1 MEGQARRG
9 RIELLDLWRS
19 LCVVIM
25 VIYHGFYDAALFG
38 RLDMAV
44 FDSWPLRLLRYAVAG
59 SFIVIS
65 GAVSRWS
72 RQPVRRGLFVL
83 CAACL
88 VGAATALAG
97 MPVRFGILHLLGVS
111 MLISAALGETLRT
124 ARSPL
129 MPLLCVFGHFA
140 MLALCPRVVTRLT
153 WLWPLGF
160 KYEGFFSAD
169 YYPLL
174 PWLPVFLLGVWLG
187 GVVERHADAPALH
200 RRFPRALTFPGRH
213 SLVIYLAH
221 QPVLY
226 GLCWLLCK

>member
-1 MEGQARRG
+1 M
-9 RIELLDLWRS
+9 WRS

-25 VIYHGFYDAALFG
+25 VAYHAFYDAALFG

-44 FDSWPLRLLRYAVAG
+44 FDSLPLILLRYAVAG

-65 GAVSRWS
+65 GAVSRAS
-72 RQPVRRGLFVL
+72 RDPVKRGLFVL
-83 CAACL
+83 CAACF
-88 VGAATALAG
+88 VGAATALMG

-111 MLISAALGETLRT
+111 MLVSAALGERLRGVSG
-124 ARSPL
+124 AL
-129 MPLLCVFGHFA
+129 MPLLCAAAHFA
-140 MLALCPRVVTRLT
+140 MLALCSGCMTGLR

-160 KYEGFFSAD
+160 KYDGFYSAD

-187 GVVERHADAPALH
+187 GAIGRHADAPALS

-226 GLCWLLCK
+226 GLCRLLWG